1 MHDAGGKSAESSREG
16 MEGFL
21 VTAGRGRNVGASL
34 FGLAPLSRFTLVEAF
49 EFLQFHETLLVPF
62 RAAGTTFGKFLVCLD
77 GLVVLPLA
85 CVDLRKSRR
94 DEPS

>member
-1 MHDAGGKSAESSREG
+1 M
-16 MEGFL
+16 
-21 VTAGRGRNVGASL
+21 GASL